1 VEKPPGV
8 FIRNARSMTHLPL
21 KLASLAA
28 LLGAIIS
35 LTLASVSVPVRLGV
49 RDDARAPSK
58 FSSPAMSTL
67 GTALSLFP
75 LDDRSVVFRSL
86 RIRRAVELKVVAG
99 SDVLRPDVSAPGAC
113 SLSRNARCRP
123 CDGTVAAAMES
134 RAGSPSCCC
143 FRKSRTETGLDD
155 FQIRASKN

>member
-1 VEKPPGV
+1 MRKISHLLLGCARRARGGDARERDPGGYRDDVRPHRIDAIARGSDTAPRRVPSRVPPRLAAVEKPPGV

-75 LDDRSVVFRSL
+75 LDDRSVVF
-86 RIRRAVELKVVAG
+86 AAFG
-99 SDVLRPDVSAPGAC
+99 SDGRS
-113 SLSRNARCRP
+113 N
-123 CDGTVAAAMES
+123 
-134 RAGSPSCCC
+134 
-143 FRKSRTETGLDD
+143 
-155 FQIRASKN
+155 